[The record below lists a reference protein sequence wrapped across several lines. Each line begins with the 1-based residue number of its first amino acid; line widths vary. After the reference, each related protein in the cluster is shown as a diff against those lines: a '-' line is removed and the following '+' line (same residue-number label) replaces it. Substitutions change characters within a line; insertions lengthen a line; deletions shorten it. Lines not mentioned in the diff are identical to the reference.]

1 MMFMQNL
8 MRSTYRQRKSVGM
21 TEMML
26 RGGEQLVHMETKDES
41 AKVLIL
47 INHTDKFSAEA
58 QALAEQ
64 ESVVLLNGDEV

>member
-1 MMFMQNL
+1 
-8 MRSTYRQRKSVGM
+8 
-21 TEMML
+21 
-26 RGGEQLVHMETKDES
+26 METKDES

-47 INHTDKFSAEA
+47 INHTDKLSAEA